1 VSGTCPVVITR
12 TYTVRDAC
20 NNSVNIVHVINID
33 DTTPPL
39 ITGTLANANIEGC
52 SVADAPAAVTTV
64 AALEAL
70 PGGVTVS
77 DICTADASLIVTS
90 TTVAAGTCPIV
101 LTRTYTITDG
111 CGNSSTIVH
120 VINIDDNTAPVI
132 SGAIPPTTITG
143 CTPADAAA
151 VTTVAGLEALGV
163 TVADACVADASLLV
177 IHSDVVS
184 GACPVLITRTYTVFD
199 LCGNAS
205 GVVQNITVTDNE
217 APVIAGSLLPVT
229 IEGCGVSSAPSPET
243 TVAGVEGLA
252 GGITVTDNCT
262 SDALLTV
269 THSDLA
275 AGSCPTIVTRTY
287 TITDACGNSSVVIQ
301 NITIDDTTPPSVTGT
316 LIGITVEGC
325 SAADAPAAASTIAEL
340 TALAGGLGI
349 TDACTPA
356 ASLTVA
362 HSDTQTGTCPVVL
375 TRIYTVSDGC
385 LNSIDITQVIT
396 IDDTTPPVLTGCPA
410 DITAG
415 TDGGTCSA
423 TVTWADPVITNPC
436 GITTVISSHNSGD
449 VFPSGTTTVT
459 ITVTDECGN
468 SAACSFNVTV
478 SDSEAPV
485 VTCSGNIMQIEDV
498 GFAHATVAVP
508 DAAFTDN
515 CSVSLLSW
523 TMIGATND
531 ASPLTGVN
539 QVGTYIFNTGVTN
552 VTFTSVDAS
561 GNTGSCSFTVTVV
574 PPNPLGGSVVSQN
587 DVLCY
592 GDNTGSF
599 TVTGADGY
607 PPYEYSTDGI
617 NFQASGTFSALNA
630 AIYTVTIRDAAMGTF
645 ALNVTITQPASSLG
659 AVTTQTSVLCF
670 GGNTGSVTVA
680 ASGGTTPYEYSLNG
694 GSFQGAGTF
703 GSLVAGA
710 YTVTVRDANGCTFVA
725 NATITQPASA
735 LQATVISQENV
746 SCSGGNNGSVVA
758 GGSGGTAPYEYSLN
772 GGAFQSSG
780 SFGNLPAGT
789 HTVTVRDANL
799 CTANASFTIT
809 EPAVLAIISEVT
821 NASCPDVA
829 DGGIEI
835 TITGGTQP
843 YSVLWSDGNTSE
855 SRTGLEDGVYS
866 VVVTDIKGCAASLDI
881 TVGVSGSAECIVV
894 PTIITP
900 NSDGYNDT
908 WQLRNIEIFPD
919 AEVQVFNRW
928 GERVFNTKNPA
939 ANPWDGTFKGKLLP
953 MDSYHYVLH
962 LNDGSAPRSGVIT
975 IMR

>member
-1 VSGTCPVVITR
+1 
-12 TYTVRDAC
+12 
-20 NNSVNIVHVINID
+20 
-33 DTTPPL
+33 
-39 ITGTLANANIEGC
+39 
-52 SVADAPAAVTTV
+52 
-64 AALEAL
+64 
-70 PGGVTVS
+70 
-77 DICTADASLIVTS
+77 
-90 TTVAAGTCPIV
+90 
-101 LTRTYTITDG
+101 
-111 CGNSSTIVH
+111 
-120 VINIDDNTAPVI
+120 
-132 SGAIPPTTITG
+132 
-143 CTPADAAA
+143 
-151 VTTVAGLEALGV
+151 
-163 TVADACVADASLLV
+163 
-177 IHSDVVS
+177 
-184 GACPVLITRTYTVFD
+184 
-199 LCGNAS
+199 
-205 GVVQNITVTDNE
+205 
-217 APVIAGSLLPVT
+217 
-229 IEGCGVSSAPSPET
+229 
-243 TVAGVEGLA
+243 
-252 GGITVTDNCT
+252 
-262 SDALLTV
+262 
-269 THSDLA
+269 
-275 AGSCPTIVTRTY
+275 
-287 TITDACGNSSVVIQ
+287 
-301 NITIDDTTPPSVTGT
+301 
-316 LIGITVEGC
+316 
-325 SAADAPAAASTIAEL
+325 
-340 TALAGGLGI
+340 
-349 TDACTPA
+349 
-356 ASLTVA
+356 
-362 HSDTQTGTCPVVL
+362 
-375 TRIYTVSDGC
+375 
-385 LNSIDITQVIT
+385 
-396 IDDTTPPVLTGCPA
+396 
-410 DITAG
+410 
-415 TDGGTCSA
+415 
-423 TVTWADPVITNPC
+423 
-436 GITTVISSHNSGD
+436 
-449 VFPSGTTTVT
+449 
-459 ITVTDECGN
+459 VTDECGN

-498 GFAHATVAVP
+498 GFAHATVAVL

-587 DVLCY
+587 DVLCH